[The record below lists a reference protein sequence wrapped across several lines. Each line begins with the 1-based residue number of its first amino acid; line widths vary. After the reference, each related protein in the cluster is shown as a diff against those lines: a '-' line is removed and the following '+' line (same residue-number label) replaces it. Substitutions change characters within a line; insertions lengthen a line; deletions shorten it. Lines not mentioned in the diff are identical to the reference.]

1 MKLSLALVGLVAILS
16 LAGCAGNQGMQ
27 AQVDTLTK
35 RAHEQDA
42 QIADLESRA
51 AKLKEQ
57 TATSAGTA
65 WDWTSQH
72 AQDAWNSQFSQ
83 ETRARFQKCWD
94 GLKTGNK

>member
-1 MKLSLALVGLVAILS
+1 MKLSLALVGLVAVLS
-16 LAGCAGNQGMQ
+16 LAGCAGNQQGLQ
-27 AQVDTLTK
+27 AQVETLTK
-35 RAHEQDA
+35 RAHEQDD
-42 QIADLESRA
+42 QI

-57 TATSAGTA
+57 SSSTASTA